1 MSIQNAINSMLSSFE
16 RGAALYAYSPAVE
29 EAKRAK
35 KEEREL
41 ELQTQ
46 RSIEAG
52 NRQKEAAEELKKDP
66 KSEEWKA
73 MGEAVQQEKY
83 AADARSLQLMKNRYM
98 RTGDPED
105 LQTYLNALQE
115 QELWARP
122 ESIETAIA
130 KGQEAVDVRKTKE
143 ETGFTPEE
151 WEALA
156 MQDATEEEY
165 GNEWTKLADERAAKQ
180 IISARSQKA
189 DFEAHKEALRRK
201 QYKHTRYQ
209 GRKTGGDR

>member
-46 RSIEAG
+46 RSIKAG
-52 NRQKEAAEELKKDP
+52 ERQSEAAEELKKDP
-66 KSEEWKA
+66 ESEEWKA
-73 MGEAVQQEKY
+73 MGEAIQQEKY

-98 RTGDPED
+98 RTGDPKDLED
-105 LQTYLNALQE
+105 YLNALQE
-115 QELWARP
+115 QEMYRKP

-130 KGQEAVDVRKTKE
+130 KGQEAVDTRKTKE

-151 WEALA
+151 WEAMA
-156 MQDATEEEY
+156 IQDAAEEDY
-165 GNEWTKLADERAAKQ
+165 GNEWSKLADERVAKQ
-180 IISARSQKA
+180 VLTGRSQKA
-189 DFEAHKEALRRK
+189 NFEAHKEMLRRK

-209 GRKTGGDR
+209 GRKIGGDR